1 MRCIEITEARENG
14 AKGSAIDLNNVHNVA
29 ILKSDRSIAVRYAVN
44 GYSCFEPTEKRS
56 TMKGLMR
63 GEEQSQKTRPDA
75 IVYSPPMREK

>member
-44 GYSCFEPTEKRS
+44 GGSCFEPTEKRS

-63 GEEQSQKTRPDA
+63 G
-75 IVYSPPMREK
+75 